1 MIGGDSRLDLPPLPM
16 AATLARNF
24 VRECSTDLGSSDV
37 VDALVLCASE
47 LVTNALD
54 HALPPYRLT
63 VTRGP
68 GRVRIGVADASV
80 RLPVLR
86 AASTVSERGRGI
98 FILEAMA
105 ARWGVDPTPMGKTV
119 WAEFL
124 TP

>member
-1 MIGGDSRLDLPPLPM
+1 MIGGDSRLDLPPVPM
-16 AATLARNF
+16 AATLARDF
-24 VRECSTDLGSSDV
+24 VRQCSTELDADDV

-54 HALPPYRLT
+54 HAAPPYRLT
-63 VTRGP
+63 VSRWP
-68 GRVRIGVADASV
+68 DRVRIAVADASV

-86 AASTVSERGRGI
+86 AASAVSERGRGI

-105 ARWGVDPTPMGKTV
+105 NQWGVDPTPAGKTV

-124 TP
+124 TA